1 MSIKPP
7 KKVSVESERAG
18 QANPHA
24 SRATQFGQKT
34 GIAPSGNALL
44 PIQRKNPFEKE
55 KGKKPR

>member
-24 SRATQFGQKT
+24 SKATQFGQKT
-34 GIAPSGNALL
+34 GTTPSGNALL
-44 PIQRKNPFEKE
+44 PIQRKKSI
-55 KGKKPR
+55 